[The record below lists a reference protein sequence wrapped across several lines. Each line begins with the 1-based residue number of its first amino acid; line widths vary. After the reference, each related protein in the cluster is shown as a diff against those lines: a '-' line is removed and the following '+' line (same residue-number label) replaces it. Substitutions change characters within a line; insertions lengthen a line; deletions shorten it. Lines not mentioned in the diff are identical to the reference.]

1 MPLSVIDLY
10 QKVLPRTN
18 CKDCGFSTCLAFAS
32 MVVSEKLPLG
42 KCPHLPPEVI
52 ARCQPE
58 LDAQYAAGKWTK
70 RDLASDAL
78 VWAKERAASM
88 NLEDL
93 PDRIGGELVEHGNEK
108 ALRLPYFTGH
118 ILIKTTTIVKE
129 SGEAL
134 NHWEQVFIYNHLSQG
149 GKVDPTGKWK
159 GLEEIP
165 NTISKIK
172 SMKAHVEEPLL
183 ARFAGK
189 ISDLKAAA
197 IAIGGTDMTE
207 QLKSADLAFLF
218 RPLPKLPLL
227 LLFWNDDKKE
237 GISAIVKV
245 LFDETITEHLDI
257 ESIMFLSERLR
268 QMLCEDVKIA
278 A

>member
-1 MPLSVIDLY
+1 MSLSVIDLY

-18 CKDCGFSTCLAFAS
+18 CKDCGFPTCLAFAS
-32 MVVSEKLPLG
+32 MVVSEKLPLN
-42 KCPHLPPEVI
+42 KCPHLSREVI
-52 ARCQPE
+52 AKCQPE

-88 NLEDL
+88 NLDDL

-108 ALRLPYFTGH
+108 ALKLPYFTGH
-118 ILIKTTTIVKE
+118 ILIKTTAIVKE

-149 GKVDPTGKWK
+149 GKVNPTGKWK
-159 GLEEIP
+159 GLEEFP

-183 ARFAGK
+183 ERFTGK
-189 ISDLKAAA
+189 IGDLKAAA
-197 IAIGGTDMTE
+197 MAIGGTDMTE
-207 QLKSADLAFLF
+207 QLKSADLAFSF
-218 RPLPKLPLL
+218 RPLPKIPLL

-237 GISAIVKV
+237 GISAVVKV

-268 QMLCEDVKIA
+268 QMLCEGGK
-278 A
+278 

>member
-18 CKDCGFSTCLAFAS
+18 CKDCGFPTCLAFAS
-32 MVVSEKLPLG
+32 MVVSEKLPLA
-42 KCPHLPPEVI
+42 KCPHLSPEVI

-93 PDRIGGELVEHGNEK
+93 PDRIGGELVEHGQEN
-108 ALRLPYFTGH
+108 ALKLPYFTGH
-118 ILIKTTTIVKE
+118 ILIKGTAIVKGN
-129 SGEAL
+129 GEAL

-159 GLEEIP
+159 GLEEFP

-172 SMKAHVEEPLL
+172 SMRSHVESPLL
-183 ARFAGK
+183 ERFAGK
-189 ISDLKAAA
+189 INDLRAASLD
-197 IAIGGTDMTE
+197 IGGTDMTE

-227 LLFWNDDKKE
+227 LLFWEEDKKE
-237 GISAIVKV
+237 GIDAIVKV

-257 ESIMFLSERLR
+257 ESMMFLSERLR
-268 QMLCEDVKIA
+268 QLLCEGVK
-278 A
+278 